1 MGDLTQ
7 VQLLPAES
15 GTARHGEPD
24 LTEQEIALIV
34 TAGGGRYVGLLQNIP
49 GRMETVILF
58 ASPQT
63 ETTLGLCMSRFNV
76 EAVRER
82 IAKSD
87 ELFAKAA
94 ANVCGAG
101 VLLRQCEPRRGIH
114 AETGAGAKAA
124 ESAISAGPV
133 ECAGSAGLRL
143 NFDDA

>member
-1 MGDLTQ
+1 MMGDLTQ

-15 GTARHGEPD
+15 GTARRGESER
-24 LTEQEIALIV
+24 TQQEIALIV
-34 TAGGGRYVGLLQNIP
+34 TAGGGRYVGWWQEIP

-94 ANVCGAG
+94 ANVCGD
-101 VLLRQCEPRRGIH
+101 VDLL
-114 AETGAGAKAA
+114 
-124 ESAISAGPV
+124 
-133 ECAGSAGLRL
+133 ECP
-143 NFDDA
+143 FDDSVAT